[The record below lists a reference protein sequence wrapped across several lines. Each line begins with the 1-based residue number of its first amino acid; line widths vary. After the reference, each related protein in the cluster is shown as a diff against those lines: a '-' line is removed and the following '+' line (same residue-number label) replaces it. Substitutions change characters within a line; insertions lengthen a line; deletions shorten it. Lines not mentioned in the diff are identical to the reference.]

1 MENTNQARTA
11 SIINLIA
18 GIWLIISPSALGFVN
33 SATQTNNV
41 WLGFIV
47 GILALIRAIWP
58 KQTVWAS
65 WLNILAGIWLIISP
79 FVLGFVM
86 SSERINDVIIGII
99 VAAFAIWST
108 GATMTGSRVSSGRHA
123 HA

>member
-1 MENTNQARTA
+1 MDNNNQARTA
-11 SIINLIA
+11 SIINVIA
-18 GIWLIISPSALGFVN
+18 GIWLIISPYALGFTN
-33 SATQTNNV
+33 PATQTNNL

-65 WLNILAGIWLIISP
+65 WVNIIAGIWLIIAP
-79 FVLGFVM
+79 FVLGFTLM
-86 SSERINDVIIGII
+86 SQRVNDVIVGVI
-99 VAAFAIWST
+99 VAALAIWSS
-108 GATMTGSRVSSGRHA
+108 GATMTSPAGRHA